1 MSSSKENKYSA
12 LDYEHLL
19 TELTNLKKEYEE
31 NTVIQSMN
39 DMKEMYDT
47 QEKNIKKLV
56 KIIDNMLDV
65 SSSVNLMLK
74 YVMEN
79 THPSSNNAYNNNIY
93 NKYNIKFINDILESE
108 MLKSKNELYSIDIFI

>member
-1 MSSSKENKYSA
+1 MSSKENKYSA
-12 LDYEHLL
+12 LEYEHLL

-47 QEKNIKKLV
+47 QQKNIKKLV

-93 NKYNIKFINDILESE
+93 NKYNTKFINDILESE

>member
-1 MSSSKENKYSA
+1 
-12 LDYEHLL
+12 
-19 TELTNLKKEYEE
+19 
-31 NTVIQSMN
+31 MN

-74 YVMEN
+74 YLSEN
-79 THPSSNNAYNNNIY
+79 INSSGNNIY
-93 NKYNIKFINDILESE
+93 NKYNIRFINDILESE
-108 MLKSKNELYSIDIFI
+108 MSKSKNELYSIDIFI